1 MALTSFKRIFRQSL
15 LNIRRQESV
24 SVAAILILVITLTL
38 IALLFVLRGLTLQT
52 IHSLQ
57 DQIDVSVY
65 FKEDVAEENIF
76 ATQDELKKLSEVKE
90 VKYVS
95 PDEALEQFR
104 EKYKEDPAVM
114 ESLDEVGKNPLLAAL
129 NVKVW
134 EPPQYESVVNF
145 LKASSFS
152 DFIESIDYSQNK
164 AVIERLFQITSGVT
178 RWGLGVSLALGLM
191 AALLIF
197 NTVRIAISG
206 TRQEIKVMHLVG
218 ADRRFLMGPFMVQ
231 GAIIGF
237 IAVVIT
243 LLFLAI
249 ISLAIGSR
257 ISAFTAGFHPFQ
269 YLLSNFWMIF
279 GAQLLVGVGI
289 GVVSSWLAVRKYLR

>member
-1 MALTSFKRIFRQSL
+1 MLTSSKRIFKQGL
-15 LNIRRQESV
+15 LNVRRQGSV
-24 SVAAILILVITLTL
+24 SAAAVLILVITLTI
-38 IALLFVLRGLTLQT
+38 IALLFVLRGLALYTIDTLQNK
-52 IHSLQ
+52 
-57 DQIDVSVY
+57 IDVSVY
-65 FKEDVAEENIF
+65 FKEDATQDDIF
-76 ATQDELKKLSEVKE
+76 AAQDELKKLSEVKE

-104 EKYKEDPAVM
+104 ARYREDPVIT
-114 ESLDEVGKNPLLAAL
+114 ESLDEVGGNPLLASL

-134 EPPQYESVVNF
+134 EPPQYASVVNF
-145 LKASSFS
+145 LEASSFG
-152 DFIESIDYSQNK
+152 DLIDSIDYSQNK

-178 RWGLGVSLALGLM
+178 RWGFVLSGILGLM

-197 NTVRIAISG
+197 NTVRLAIFG

-231 GAIIGF
+231 GAIVGF
-237 IAVVIT
+237 IAVFIT

-257 ISAFTAGFHPFQ
+257 ISTFTAGFHPFK
-269 YLLSNFWMIF
+269 YFLANFWMIF
-279 GAQLLVGVGI
+279 GIQLFIGVGI
-289 GVVSSWLAVRKYLR
+289 GVASSWLAVRKYLR

>member
-1 MALTSFKRIFRQSL
+1 MPTFT
-15 LNIRRQESV
+15 V
-24 SVAAILILVITLTL
+24 SIP
-38 IALLFVLRGLTLQT
+38 
-52 IHSLQ
+52 
-57 DQIDVSVY
+57 
-65 FKEDVAEENIF
+65 K
-76 ATQDELKKLSEVKE
+76 ELKKKMDQLPEVNWPEYLK
-90 VKYVS
+90 K
-95 PDEALEQFR
+95 R
-104 EKYKEDPAVM
+104 IIR
-114 ESLDEVGKNPLLAAL
+114 
-129 NVKVW
+129 
-134 EPPQYESVVNF
+134 VNQD
-145 LKASSFS
+145 L
-152 DFIESIDYSQNK
+152 FIESIDYSQNK

-257 ISAFTAGFHPFQ
+257 ISAFTAGFHPFK